1 MLDADLAQRLALLL
15 AGGPGEL
22 GLPPSD
28 LIADVDRAAETIAR
42 VTGLEPEGPVPSP
55 EWVDRATWAQAN
67 LTTLASVLDPL
78 AERVGEEALGGLS
91 GPARAVT
98 GLVASAEAGALMG
111 VVGRRVLGQYDV
123 ALLDPTVAPRLLFVA
138 PNLADVAG
146 SLDVDHGELVAWVA
160 FHEVTHA
167 VQFAGVPWLRGH
179 LAGLLRELLEGMSVK
194 VDPQALWRLPSLSDL
209 RALAEAVREGGL
221 ALAVA
226 GPERRALLERVQ
238 AVMGLVEGHAEWAM
252 DAAGREALPS
262 LDRLREALDTRRR
275 DRPPALRLL
284 DRLIGLDLKLRQYED
299 GRRFCD
305 ALVAA
310 GGEAAL
316 RRAWASAQDAPD
328 LAELREP
335 RRWLAR
341 QGLQAA

>member
-1 MLDADLAQRLALLL
+1 MLDADLAKRLALLL

-22 GLPPSD
+22 GLPPTD
-28 LIADVDRAAETIAR
+28 LIADVERAAGTISR
-42 VTGLEPEGPVPSP
+42 VTGLDPQGPVPPP
-55 EWVDRATWAQAN
+55 EWVDRGTWAAAN
-67 LTTLASVLDPL
+67 LTTLGSVLDPL
-78 AERVGEEALGGLS
+78 AERVGEGLGGLS
-91 GPARAVT
+91 GPARAAT
-98 GLVASAEAGALMG
+98 GYVASAEAGALMG
-111 VVGRRVLGQYDV
+111 FVGRRVLGQYDV
-123 ALLDPTVAPRLLFVA
+123 ALLDPAVAPRLLFVA
-138 PNLADVAG
+138 PNLAEVAG
-146 SLDVDHGELVAWVA
+146 TLEVDHGELVSWVA

-179 LAGLLRELLEGMSVK
+179 LAGLLRELLDGMTVK
-194 VDPQALWRLPSLSDL
+194 VDPQALRRLPSLADL
-209 RALAEAVREGGL
+209 RTLAEAVREGGL

-252 DAAGREALPS
+252 DAAGRDALPS

-284 DRLIGLDLKLRQYED
+284 DRLLGLDLKLRQYED

-310 GGEAAL
+310 GGDAAL
-316 RRAWASAQDAPD
+316 RRAWASAEDAPD
-328 LAELREP
+328 LVELRDP
-335 RRWLAR
+335 ARWLAR
-341 QGLQAA
+341 HGLQAA

>member
-15 AGGPGEL
+15 AGGPGDR
-22 GLPPSD
+22 GLPPTD
-28 LIADVDRAAETIAR
+28 LIADVERAAERIGR
-42 VTGLEPEGPVPSP
+42 VTGLKPQGALPAP
-55 EWVDRATWAQAN
+55 EWVDRAGWATAN
-67 LTTLASVLDPL
+67 LTTLGSVLDPL
-78 AERVGEEALGGLS
+78 TEKVGEGLGGLS
-91 GPARAVT
+91 GAGRMAA
-98 GLVASAEAGALMG
+98 GYVASAEAGALMG
-111 VVGRRVLGQYDV
+111 IVGRRVLGQYDV

-138 PNLADVAG
+138 PNLAEVAS
-146 SLDVDHGELVAWVA
+146 SLEVDHPELVSWVA

-179 LAGLLRELLEGMSVK
+179 LAGLLRELLDGMTVK
-194 VDPQALWRLPSLSDL
+194 VDPQALRRLPSLADL
-209 RALAEAVREGGL
+209 RALADAVREGGL

-226 GPERRALLERVQ
+226 GPERKGLLERVQ

-262 LDRLREALDTRRR
+262 LDRLREALDARRR

-284 DRLIGLDLKLRQYED
+284 DRLLGLDLKLRQYEE

-305 ALVAA
+305 AIVAA
-310 GGEAAL
+310 AGDVAL
-316 RRAWASAQDAPD
+316 TRAWASAEDAPD

-335 RRWLAR
+335 DRWLAR
-341 QGLQAA
+341 QGLRAA